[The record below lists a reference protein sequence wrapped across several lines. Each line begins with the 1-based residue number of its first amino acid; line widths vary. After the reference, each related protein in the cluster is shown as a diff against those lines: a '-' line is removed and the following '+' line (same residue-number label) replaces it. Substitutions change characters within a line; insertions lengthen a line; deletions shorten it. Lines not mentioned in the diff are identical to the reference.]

1 MCSESTAT
9 GGQSSDWRSTRSC
22 HQWSR
27 PATIVDVVAG
37 PLDDDRGLDGR
48 RVESASSAAALS
60 ADRLA
65 APVAAVG
72 GDQDLRPAVV
82 DPAGQGFGREDPEDD
97 RVGRPDPR
105 AGQHRDRQLRD
116 HRHVDR
122 DAVAGPDAQL
132 LQRVGRLADLAE
144 EVAEGQRP
152 GVARLADPV
161 VGDLVAEA
169 VLDVPVDAVV
179 GDVQLAAGE
188 PLRERQLPFERLVE
202 GLRPADP
209 LAGALGPERL
219 EVGLRLGVQVLGR
232 VGLGGEGRVRREEP
246 RLREEVFDLRRRK
259 RVLDAHG
266 SLVSKLVWPGH
277 RTAPHAPRATATGRQ
292 RRDRHRPPG
301 RLGRC
306 RSSGSRSPR
315 PRSRPRWTR
324 PCRPRS
330 RRSRPPAG
338 SARRSCACPR
348 PACPATATR
357 PGRCRT

>member
-1 MCSESTAT
+1 M
-9 GGQSSDWRSTRSC
+9 RR
-22 HQWSR
+22 
-27 PATIVDVVAG
+27 G
-37 PLDDDRGLDGR
+37 PR
-48 RVESASSAAALS
+48 RLLLQ
-60 ADRLA
+60 ADLLA
-65 APVAAVG
+65 APVATIG
-72 GDQDLRPAVV
+72 GDQDLRAAVV
-82 DPAGQGFGREDPEDD
+82 DPARQGLRREAPEDD
-97 RVGRPDPR
+97 RVGRPDPC

-122 DAVAGPDAQL
+122 DPVAGPDAQL

-202 GLRPADP
+202 GLRPVDP
-209 LAGALGPERL
+209 LAGALRPERL

-277 RTAPHAPRATATGRQ
+277 RTAPHAPRATATGGASDATGTRSA
-292 RRDRHRPPG
+292 G

-338 SARRSCACPR
+338 SGRRSCACPDR
-348 PACPATATR
+348 PARPSR
-357 PGRCRT
+357 PGAACAGRHRGRPRRRAGDGRGGRP